1 MHRNEFVQKM
11 EQQLVR
17 RRSALHQ
24 ALSGELSRFN
34 ISQDR
39 HVGDSVDAA
48 VDADYG
54 HINANLAEAES
65 QELSLI
71 DAALERIRGGTYGRC
86 DECAKRIPVARLRAI
101 PCAPYCVGCQQS
113 MDRSPD
119 SRANDVFSRR

>member
-17 RRSALHQ
+17 RRLALHQ

-86 DECAKRIPVARLRAI
+86 DECAMKCVAHNT
-101 PCAPYCVGCQQS
+101 S
-113 MDRSPD
+113 S
-119 SRANDVFSRR
+119 SEDV